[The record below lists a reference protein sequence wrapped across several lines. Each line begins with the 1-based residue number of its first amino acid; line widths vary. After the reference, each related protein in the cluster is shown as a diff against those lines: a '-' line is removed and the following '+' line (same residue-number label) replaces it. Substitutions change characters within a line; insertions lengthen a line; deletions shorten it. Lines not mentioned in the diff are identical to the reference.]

1 MSEEKDFLKLF
12 FVNKEEELISKY
24 KTSSILKSSK
34 NKGDER
40 ELFLQGFL
48 EDNLPAQL
56 KIVKNV
62 EIIDSKGNNSGEIDL
77 AAIGI
82 ESPIL
87 TIGDRKI
94 IPIEGVYAAFEIKS
108 ILTSQ
113 EFRKADQKLSMLKNM
128 EWEIPGNSSAY
139 GNVKIINRLS
149 RLMPLKMIFAYE
161 NNFKSLENV
170 ILKEQD
176 SLNFNLLSILNYGTY
191 MEQSVGGFLVDNEK
205 ATRYIKVIGKGV
217 SLAFLYLSLQFL
229 ITSFIF
235 KPIILYKYYL
245 PYSKWGT

>member
-1 MSEEKDFLKLF
+1 MEIP
-12 FVNKEEELISKY
+12 V
-24 KTSSILKSSK
+24 
-34 NKGDER
+34 
-40 ELFLQGFL
+40 
-48 EDNLPAQL
+48 PAQL
-56 KIVKNV
+56 KIEKNV

-77 AAIGI
+77 AAIRI

-113 EFRKADQKLSMLKNM
+113 EFQKSNQKLGVLKNM
-128 EWEIPGNSSAY
+128 KWEIPKNSSAY
-139 GNVKIINRLS
+139 GNLKIINRLS
-149 RLMPLKMIFAYE
+149 TLMPLKIIFAYE
-161 NNFKSLENV
+161 NNYKSLEKE

-176 SLNFNLLSILNYGTY
+176 SLNFNLLSMLNYGAY
-191 MEQSVGGFLVDNEK
+191 LERSVGGLMVDNEK
-205 ATRYIKVIGKGV
+205 ATRYIKLIGKGT

-235 KPIILYKYYL
+235 KPIILSEYYL
-245 PYSKWGT
+245 PFSKWSEVSNSKS